1 MSVDYDGE
9 PQQQQLDSG
18 IAGGGVTVKPGCAL
32 LALLMTI
39 LAMVYVYVHYRYVYR
54 RHGEPP
60 LLSGTIPWW
69 GHAATFG
76 KDPCQFVTDMK
87 KKHGSVF
94 TVVAAGNRVLLLCDY
109 RHVVAFQRE
118 SKALSGAELKM
129 EMTAKIFGAQM
140 ARADQVLLQDH
151 RASYINHLS
160 RAPLAE
166 LVSAYQD
173 TLRSFLCLPEVPG
186 CTAPRHNPYDV
197 EAELELT
204 PGNKQWQ
211 ILDLCSFVSWTTF
224 AGAAD
229 AIFGDGAYSPIVL
242 EDYQKFDDNVLLLL
256 GGLPSWLP
264 AIASSLRARQRLVE
278 HLSKK
283 RKNMSTLMMHRREQF
298 TTSSAGVNMADLHVH
313 NMAFL
318 FGLVANTSPAIFWTL
333 LHLVQRPDVIDEI
346 RQEIHDIIKSNGSTD
361 VGNAPASA
369 EMCDPSQH
377 HLSSNP
383 DVLRE
388 QLQSMVKL
396 DSLINEMFRTCS
408 APLLGRIA
416 LKDCTLQLPDQKAP
430 IHIRKGDRVCVATH
444 ALHTQEQI
452 YGDGMEQFQWDRFL
466 TPDRLEPRDFRD
478 RESGEKVRHHLLPFG
493 CGTTLCPGRH
503 FARDEIKVYMA
514 TMVLCFDIKAVESDQ
529 AVPRFDYPRSTIGVI
544 PPLAGDQYPVYIR
557 RKQFS

>member
-1 MSVDYDGE
+1 MPELATLVELAYLSSYIVCSVVSCPNPKTLAVYHCIMSVDYDGE

-18 IAGGGVTVKPGCAL
+18 LAGGGVTVQPGGAL

-160 RAPLAE
+160 GAPLAE

-204 PGNKQWQ
+204 RETSSGRSW
-211 ILDLCSFVSWTTF
+211 IYARSFR
-224 AGAAD
+224 GR
-229 AIFGDGAYSPIVL
+229 
-242 EDYQKFDDNVLLLL
+242 LLLVQPMPYL
-256 GGLPSWLP
+256 ATVHTAPSSWRT
-264 AIASSLRARQRLVE
+264 IRSSMI
-278 HLSKK
+278 
-283 RKNMSTLMMHRREQF
+283 MSCCCLEACHR
-298 TTSSAGVNMADLHVH
+298 G
-313 NMAFL
+313 FL
-318 FGLVANTSPAIFWTL
+318 A
-333 LHLVQRPDVIDEI
+333 
-346 RQEIHDIIKSNGSTD
+346 
-361 VGNAPASA
+361 
-369 EMCDPSQH
+369 
-377 HLSSNP
+377 
-383 DVLRE
+383 
-388 QLQSMVKL
+388 
-396 DSLINEMFRTCS
+396 
-408 APLLGRIA
+408 
-416 LKDCTLQLPDQKAP
+416 
-430 IHIRKGDRVCVATH
+430 
-444 ALHTQEQI
+444 
-452 YGDGMEQFQWDRFL
+452 
-466 TPDRLEPRDFRD
+466 
-478 RESGEKVRHHLLPFG
+478 
-493 CGTTLCPGRH
+493 
-503 FARDEIKVYMA
+503 
-514 TMVLCFDIKAVESDQ
+514 
-529 AVPRFDYPRSTIGVI
+529 
-544 PPLAGDQYPVYIR
+544 
-557 RKQFS
+557 